1 LHRDPL
7 VRAIRADSWP
17 FVFRERQNEVNGS
30 CHAFDGATRDTGG
43 HLPEANGLAHPSPGQ
58 GRLGGRRPGLRAE
71 NNPQA
76 EGLPH
81 RPAHRRRPRDAAG
94 LQPAID

>member
-30 CHAFDGATRDTGG
+30 GHAFDGATRDTGG
-43 HLPEANGLAHPSPGQ
+43 HLPEANGLAHPSPGK
-58 GRLGGRRPGLRAE
+58 GRLGGRRPGLRSKKH
-71 NNPQA
+71 PQP

-81 RPAHRRRPRDAAG
+81 KPTKRRPRPYEAG